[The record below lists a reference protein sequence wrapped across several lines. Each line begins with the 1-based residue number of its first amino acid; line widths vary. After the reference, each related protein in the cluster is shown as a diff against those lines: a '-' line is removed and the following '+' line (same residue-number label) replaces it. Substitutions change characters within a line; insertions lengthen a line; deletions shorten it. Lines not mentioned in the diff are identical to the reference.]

1 MRRRFRAGAA
11 ALGAAAALMLA
22 PAQAHAVGLL
32 GLSFISNGGS
42 VSVRYLGSSAAYFNT
57 LQWFTGGYGAV
68 NYRPSPNDNTVDYN
82 NSGYVINLFYNQ
94 NGYIL
99 GSGTPVT
106 ASNVG
111 DVVELGAIPMGQE
124 ILLGLFVHNE
134 YFNGSSP
141 NPDWLTQD
149 ADDYTYFSGPDIRN
163 RDNRFHLAITDLGGG
178 TFQFEGGWE
187 DIFGGGD
194 EDYNDVIFQISGVSV
209 TPEPMSMALV
219 GTGLAGLAGFARRRR
234 KQEQDSQA
242 S

>member
-57 LQWFTGGYGAV
+57 LQWFASGYGAV
-68 NYRPSPNDNTVDYN
+68 NYRTSPNDNTVDYT
-82 NSGYVINLFYNQ
+82 NSGTVQNLFYNH
-94 NGYIL
+94 NGWDIN
-99 GSGTPVT
+99 GNPVA
-106 ASNVG
+106 ASSVG
-111 DVVELGAIPMGQE
+111 DVVNLGTIAAGE
-124 ILLGLFVHNE
+124 EVVFGLFVHNE
-134 YFNGSSP
+134 YFMGSP
-141 NPDWLTQD
+141 NPDWQTQD
-149 ADDYTYFSGPDIRN
+149 ADDYTYFSGPDTRN

-178 TFQFEGGWE
+178 TWQFEGGWE

-234 KQEQDSQA
+234 KQEQDSRA